1 MLQPFIPDFIKNR
14 SLQFILIA
22 GLIFDIVTAETIKH
36 VIVLFGLPYLS
47 SVALYYL
54 MNRKKTTIKARISEQ
69 YRPQSRRKN

>member
-1 MLQPFIPDFIKNR
+1 MMQPFIPDFIKNR